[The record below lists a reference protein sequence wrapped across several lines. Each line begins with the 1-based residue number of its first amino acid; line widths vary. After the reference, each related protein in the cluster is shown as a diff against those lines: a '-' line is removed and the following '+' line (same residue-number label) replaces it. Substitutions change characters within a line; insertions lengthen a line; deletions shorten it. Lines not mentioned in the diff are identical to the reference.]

1 MLISNLFFEKLINGF
16 RNKKF
21 DTKIIIVNKIIK
33 LILQTSS
40 IFTLLS
46 IFIIIK
52 EYNYTFGDEDF
63 TILDIIYIII
73 VYLAFYLI
81 IFAVLPVWGILGLIY
96 ILNKKYNIEI
106 IKIKIHFRLLAI
118 NIILTILTIL
128 TGYFYYKSRFQY

>member
-81 IFAVLPVWGILGLIY
+81 IFAVLPIWGILVLIY

>member
-63 TILDIIYIII
+63 TILDGIYIII

-106 IKIKIHFRLLAI
+106 IKIKIHFRQLAI